1 MTTSSPPPSLPSY
14 DAHQLYL
21 RQLATFLRESR
32 QILDAWD
39 AYSDEHCDPETFEPL
54 DEAAY
59 GIRQRQRDAD
69 TLNAFGRVYF
79 HTDVLVDTAEHQ
91 LARLPASSATR
102 AHAWQIGELRTSTQK
117 LYELHRQWLD
127 LRRNLPTDAVPG
139 TAAYDEPLAESRA
152 DAWHYL
158 DQWGIY
164 GQALID
170 INTQARKQ
178 ARQHRSPEAPVKAPP
193 PPEAAPTT
201 PPARQ

>member
-1 MTTSSPPPSLPSY
+1 MTTSSPPPDLPS
-14 DAHQLYL
+14 DEAHQLYL
-21 RQLATFLRESR
+21 RQLATYLRESR
-32 QILDAWD
+32 QILDTWD

-59 GIRQRQRDAD
+59 GIRQRQRDTD

-79 HTDVLVDTAEHQ
+79 HADELLDTAEHQ
-91 LARLPASSATR
+91 LARLPASATR
-102 AHAWQIGELRTSTQK
+102 EFAWRLGELRTSTRR

-158 DQWGIY
+158 DQWGIH

-170 INTQARKQ
+170 INTQAQ
-178 ARQHRSPEAPVKAPP
+178 NQQHRSPVAPVKAPP
-193 PPEAAPTT
+193 PPDTAPTT
-201 PPARQ
+201 PPARR

>member
-14 DAHQLYL
+14 DANQLYL

-39 AYSDEHCDPETFEPL
+39 AYSDKHRDPETFEPL

-59 GIRQRQRDAD
+59 GIRQRQRDTD

-79 HTDVLVDTAEHQ
+79 HADVLVDTAEHQ
-91 LARLPASSATR
+91 LARLPASTATR

-152 DAWHYL
+152 KARHHL

-170 INTQARKQ
+170 INTQAQK
-178 ARQHRSPEAPVKAPP
+178 HRSPKAPLKAPP
-193 PPEAAPTT
+193 PPDAAPPT
-201 PPARQ
+201 PRARR

>member
-59 GIRQRQRDAD
+59 DIRQRQRDTD

-79 HTDVLVDTAEHQ
+79 HADVLVDTAEHQ
-91 LARLPASSATR
+91 LARLPAFSATR

-152 DAWHYL
+152 EAWHHL
-158 DQWGIY
+158 
-164 GQALID
+164 GQ
-170 INTQARKQ
+170 
-178 ARQHRSPEAPVKAPP
+178 
-193 PPEAAPTT
+193 
-201 PPARQ
+201 

>member
-14 DAHQLYL
+14 EAHRLYL
-21 RQLATFLRESR
+21 RQLATYLRESR
-32 QILDAWD
+32 QILDVWD

-59 GIRQRQRDAD
+59 GIRQRRRDTD

-79 HTDVLVDTAEHQ
+79 HADVLVDTAEHQ

-102 AHAWQIGELRTSTQK
+102 AHAWQIGELRTSTKK

-127 LRRNLPTDAVPG
+127 LRGDLPKDAVPG

-152 DAWHYL
+152 EAWHYL

-170 INTQARKQ
+170 INTQAQKQ
-178 ARQHRSPEAPVKAPP
+178 ARHPSDTPVKAPP
-193 PPEAAPTT
+193 PPEAAPK
-201 PPARQ
+201 PPGSRR